1 MNQLRVIESSCLHI
15 AFLDRQKLLIAGR
28 KIYGERMTSKKKTIL
43 ERDQRFFVAAF
54 FQKWIKTMLIRSAIF
69 VWITLKY
76 VIESTDKLLS
86 LHLIVT
92 LVSRAF
98 QDCLEFDCY
107 VSISQVSRLLFHS
120 IVKWVSGTRLGLYH
134 TMIVTLIFRTFYASL
149 SFHCYLNISHS
160 FRVIFQSIVML
171 ESGAF
176 YAFLS
181 IYCYVSIMCILRII
195 WHSIVTWVSCAF

>member
-1 MNQLRVIESSCLHI
+1 MKGGRVGDVAVTVDGKFFSISTAKS
-15 AFLDRQKLLIAGR
+15 QGPWLLLTVW
-28 KIYGERMTSKKKTIL
+28 KIYFYELKVMSMTSKKKTIL

-76 VIESTDKLLS
+76 VTESTDKLLS

-107 VSISQVSRLLFHS
+107 VIISQVSRLLFHS
-120 IVKWVSGTRLGLYH
+120 IVKWVSGTRLGLSH
-134 TMIVTLIFRTFYASL
+134 TTIVTLIFRTFYASFISL
-149 SFHCYLNISHS
+149 LLKYLAL
-160 FRVIFQSIVML
+160 F
-171 ESGAF
+171 
-176 YAFLS
+176 
-181 IYCYVSIMCILRII
+181 
-195 WHSIVTWVSCAF
+195 

>member
-1 MNQLRVIESSCLHI
+1 MAKGWRLKRKRFWRGINASSLP
-15 AFLDRQKLLIAGR
+15 L
-28 KIYGERMTSKKKTIL
+28 
-43 ERDQRFFVAAF
+43 F

-69 VWITLKY
+69 VWMTLKY

-92 LVSRAF
+92 LVSRTF

-134 TMIVTLIFRTFYASL
+134 TTIVTLIFRTFYASL

-181 IYCYVSIMCILRII
+181 IYCYVGIMCILRII